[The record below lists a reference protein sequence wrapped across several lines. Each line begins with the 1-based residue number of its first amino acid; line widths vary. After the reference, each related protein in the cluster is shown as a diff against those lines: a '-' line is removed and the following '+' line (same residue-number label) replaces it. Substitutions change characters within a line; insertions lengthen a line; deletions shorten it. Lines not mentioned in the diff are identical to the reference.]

1 MSFNFRSGLNRA
13 AQISYVLG
21 VLSMVLA
28 MSLSLVNFP
37 VMAQNESGAS
47 LTVTSGC
54 NGGCNGISAVVTNH
68 GSGDMTS
75 AVNYEVQSRVGQD
88 WVTVDSGTLGPLAS
102 GESQTISYNPNNVGG
117 TYRFKIWQPAGHP
130 GTGVLY
136 SQACK
141 FECALPTSTPFVPTP
156 TPVTPTATFT
166 PTFTATFTPTQTPV
180 TPTPTEVTETPVT
193 PTPQEPTPT
202 PVTPTPT
209 EVTETPVTPTPQE
222 PTPTPVTPT
231 PTHRSDG
238 NPGHPNPTGT
248 DPDPGHPDSH

>member
-1 MSFNFRSGLNRA
+1 MLYEV
-13 AQISYVLG
+13 ITSYVLG

-47 LTVTSGC
+47 LTVTGGC

-141 FECALPTSTPFVPTP
+141 FECVITSYSIHYTKLYEGQP
-156 TPVTPTATFT
+156 
-166 PTFTATFTPTQTPV
+166 
-180 TPTPTEVTETPVT
+180 
-193 PTPQEPTPT
+193 
-202 PVTPTPT
+202 
-209 EVTETPVTPTPQE
+209 
-222 PTPTPVTPT
+222 
-231 PTHRSDG
+231 HLKSISSWG
-238 NPGHPNPTGT
+238 NPADVRGT
-248 DPDPGHPDSH
+248 NLRQGLTAATLAPFLNDPQNDLVLLLLARTLIHEADLETAP